1 MTLLQERLIR
11 EQTEE
16 HDETYYLWALSF
28 FMAFNRGNDFHT
40 DLVSETMSIR
50 TFHFIEC
57 NITKYYEMILTDRKE
72 ATSWSRR
79 QGHSDVYS
87 KLIKNEMYAFS
98 PKCLWFIL
106 SRMHLALKAYQELL
120 LNLNEMDH
128 SQDENI
134 RQSANIIK
142 SKTLTVHV
150 VQQLNLK
157 LVVDVELCV

>member
-50 TFHFIEC
+50 TFHFIER

-79 QGHSDVYS
+79 
-87 KLIKNEMYAFS
+87 
-98 PKCLWFIL
+98 
-106 SRMHLALKAYQELL
+106 
-120 LNLNEMDH
+120 
-128 SQDENI
+128 
-134 RQSANIIK
+134 
-142 SKTLTVHV
+142 
-150 VQQLNLK
+150 
-157 LVVDVELCV
+157 